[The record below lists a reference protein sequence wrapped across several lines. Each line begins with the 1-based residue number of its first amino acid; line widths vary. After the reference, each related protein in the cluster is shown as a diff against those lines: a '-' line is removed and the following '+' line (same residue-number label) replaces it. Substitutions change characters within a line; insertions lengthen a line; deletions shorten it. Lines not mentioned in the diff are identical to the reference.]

1 MGLLTGLLLLAGVFG
16 GSALSTNLKQDKML
30 KQYEEDFEGQNTSS
44 ADPEAEFL
52 RAKIRSEV
60 FNDWYG
66 GKRKLYPKEY
76 IAFFE
81 LNSKEL
87 LGYQIYLINKKQ
99 WEQGVCQSPKQFFT
113 LSEWTKANSP
123 VKRKIKHFNET
134 GEMIW

>member
-1 MGLLTGLLLLAGVFG
+1 MGLLLGLLLLGG
-16 GSALSTNLKQDKML
+16 IGIGSAISTNSKQDKML
-30 KQYEEDFEGQNTSS
+30 KQAEEDFEGQNTSS
-44 ADPEAEFL
+44 ADPNAEFL

-60 FNDWYG
+60 FNDWY

-87 LGYQIYLINKKQ
+87 LGYQIFLINKKQ

-113 LSEWTKANSP
+113 LSEWSYPNSP